1 MLSYDLMTL
10 LKKSAVEPG
19 AALGENGPGLT
30 RWTHSWQAQQPES
43 LLQWLAGFNA
53 AEQFYFSGKS
63 GGYETAGL
71 GQAMVISGDSGERAS
86 ATLSRLWAR
95 HPQAM
100 AFGGTAFAPDQKL
113 SQEWTDFGPLRF
125 TIPVVELRRNGSTME
140 LAFNHFS
147 DQNVTEAEAKAALQD
162 RLRDLEASRTKSER
176 KEETPCSREQIPS
189 RKRWNAMILNALDK
203 IKSGV
208 INKVV
213 LSRKMILTARKSWDA
228 APILARLAEVKDDSF
243 VFFYKIAAGKAFFG
257 RTPERLLKLEGRSI
271 SVDAIAGTR
280 PRGRDAGEDLE
291 FEKELLDSSKEMEEH
306 RIVSR
311 YVEEQMDKI
320 ARDLQTGPCES
331 ILKLGALQHIF
342 TQHCGELR
350 NGHNVLDTLAC
361 FHPTP
366 AVGGHPAREARALI
380 LEWEPHRRGWYAG
393 PIGWMTGEGAEFAVG
408 IRSALADG
416 NRLHIFAGAGI
427 VEESDPDSEW
437 LETEQKMQTITR
449 ASGLS
454 PQEGEC

>member
-1 MLSYDLMTL
+1 MEEKD
-10 LKKSAVEPG
+10 
-19 AALGENGPGLT
+19 PGLT
-30 RWTHSWQAQQPES
+30 RWTYSWQAQKPES
-43 LLQWLAGFNA
+43 VLQWLAGFKA
-53 AEQFYFSGKS
+53 ADQFYFSGKS
-63 GGYETAGL
+63 GGYEVAGL
-71 GQAMVISGDSGERAS
+71 GQAMVISGNSEKNAS
-86 ATLSRLWAR
+86 ATLSRLWAG

-113 SQEWTDFGPLRF
+113 SQEWTGFGPLRF

-147 DQNVTEAEAKAALQD
+147 NQDLTETEAKAALQD
-162 RLRDLEASRTKSER
+162 RLKELESSRSDSGRAED
-176 KEETPCSREQIPS
+176 TPVSREQIPS
-189 RKRWNAMILNALDK
+189 RKGWNSMILNALDK

-213 LSRKMILTARKSWDA
+213 LSRKMILTARSSWDA

-243 VFFYKIAAGKAFFG
+243 VFFYKIAADKAFFG

-291 FEKELLDSSKEMEEH
+291 FEKELLDSPKEMEEH

-320 ARDLQTGPCES
+320 ARDLQTGPRES

-366 AVGGHPAREARALI
+366 AVGGHPAREARSLI

-416 NRLHIFAGAGI
+416 NRLHVFAGAGI

-454 PQEGEC
+454 SREGEC